1 MHHKSRER
9 GILACELAPVI
20 MVLFFFFVF
29 PMLNLGMLAAR
40 YALAMTAC
48 REAAHQAAVAYT
60 FETGTA
66 SRPSAIEAA
75 KAAVAIA
82 TAKFTGI
89 KVISQDVD
97 IITTDILT
105 QATNRYT
112 DKLTTPAN
120 TQQNIYSLETT
131 LVCDLEPLITFNS
144 PFLGAIPGVTAP
156 YTVRLFAREYAE
168 NPQGLNQ

>member
-1 MHHKSRER
+1 MYYKSRQR
-9 GILACELAPVI
+9 GTLACELAPVI
-20 MVLFFFFVF
+20 MVLFFLFVF
-29 PMLNLGMLAAR
+29 PMINLGMLAAR

-66 SRPSAIEAA
+66 SRPSAIDAA
-75 KAAVAIA
+75 KAAVTVT

-89 KVISQDVD
+89 KVKSQDVD
-97 IITTDILT
+97 IIESNILT

-112 DKLTTPAN
+112 DKLKTPAN

-131 LVCDLEPLITFNS
+131 LVCDLEPLITFKS
-144 PFLGAIPGVTAP
+144 PFLSALPGLTVP